1 MLEIPRAA
9 TSYLCYAVEDGDDR
23 TLMPSTDE
31 NATKE
36 KLVEILKHLSSYRDF
51 KWRIISNHW
60 CSIPN
65 IKPFLTVLLVS
76 DCNDK
81 IKEKIKQDLITSYQ
95 NDEIENV
102 LYIFMYLDPRFK
114 LLLMLTEQKKRSV
127 QSAVTSTI
135 LQRTKRQNREQ
146 VSLNLLCNWRTLNLN
161 VQS

>member
-1 MLEIPRAA
+1 MKELPSYVKIKRETEAFGFIWAQVDKQHRWGSTYEMLEIPRAA

-65 IKPFLTVLLVS
+65 IKLFSTVLLVS

-81 IKEKIKQDLITSYQ
+81 NIA
-95 NDEIENV
+95 N
-102 LYIFMYLDPRFK
+102 
-114 LLLMLTEQKKRSV
+114 
-127 QSAVTSTI
+127 
-135 LQRTKRQNREQ
+135 
-146 VSLNLLCNWRTLNLN
+146 
-161 VQS
+161 